1 MHNLPAP
8 SRFIK
13 RALSFF
19 RTPHANT
26 QARKHANTHAN
37 THAHTRKTMS
47 HPEPAV
53 TGPAHTDAWGEKE
66 KDGLGSI
73 SMDSKGD
80 AADAADAPAP
90 RADAELQRA
99 LRKVDRR
106 LIPPLAILYLFSYL
120 DRGSLA
126 NASIF
131 GFKED
136 LGITTQQYN
145 LIATVFF
152 FTYGGMEVPGGII
165 LSYVRPSLWIACICL
180 AWGIVMTLSGL
191 VQNFGGAIAVR

>member
-1 MHNLPAP
+1 MSQLTATAPPSYADKAQTISYDEKAHISCDAKAP
-8 SRFIK
+8 SC
-13 RALSFF
+13 
-19 RTPHANT
+19 
-26 QARKHANTHAN
+26 
-37 THAHTRKTMS
+37 
-47 HPEPAV
+47 
-53 TGPAHTDAWGEKE
+53 
-66 KDGLGSI
+66 
-73 SMDSKGD
+73 DSAAD
-80 AADAADAPAP
+80 ADAADADATAGAAATKSP
-90 RADAELQRA
+90 RHDAQLQRA

-131 GFKED
+131 GFKKD

-152 FTYGGMEVPGGII
+152 FTYGGMEIPGGII

-180 AWGIVMTLSGL
+180 AWGVVMTLSGL